1 MRKAAKIVLAIALF
15 AVPLM
20 GLDSC
25 VHKMLVESAEPGP
38 GPDGPDGPGPGPD
51 GPGQTDSLDVDF
63 DMDTDGGISPLE
75 PGENRDVS

>member
-15 AVPLM
+15 ALPLM

-38 GPDGPDGPGPGPD
+38 GPDGPDGPG
-51 GPGQTDSLDVDF
+51 QTDSLDVDF
-63 DMDTDGGISPLE
+63 DMDTDGGIAPLE
-75 PGENRDVS
+75 PGENRDLS

>member
-38 GPDGPDGPGPGPD
+38 GPDGP
-51 GPGQTDSLDVDF
+51 GQTDSLDVDF
-63 DMDTDGGISPLE
+63 DMDTDGGIAPLE